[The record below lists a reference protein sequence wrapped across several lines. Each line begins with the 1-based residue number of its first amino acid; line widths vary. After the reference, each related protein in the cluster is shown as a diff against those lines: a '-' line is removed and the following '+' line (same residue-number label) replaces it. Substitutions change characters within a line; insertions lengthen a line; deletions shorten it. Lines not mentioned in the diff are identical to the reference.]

1 MTLRITVDG
10 KGKEI
15 REGATV
21 SGLEETQTSD
31 FMYALVNG
39 RHEEPD
45 HVLEDGDTVFIVRRE
60 CSEEEISGHSLVQRY
75 SAEKYDRISKIRI
88 GIAGLG
94 GIGSHVA
101 AALVRAGIRDL
112 VIADFDRVDITNLS
126 RQNYSMDDLGLPKS
140 KATERILKG
149 IAPWINVV
157 AYDTILTEGNVAGIF
172 GGCDIVIEAFD
183 SPEAKAML
191 VSAMYEAYPDKW
203 IVSCSGM
210 AGFDSTATMEIRQRF
225 GHVVIVG
232 DGVSDKDD
240 VGLVA
245 TRVMACAGMMA
256 HTAIRLALD
265 GKV

>member
-10 KGKEI
+10 RRTELP
-15 REGATV
+15 EGSRV
-21 SGLEETQTSD
+21 SGIEETQTSD

-45 HVLEDGDTVFIVRRE
+45 HVLEDGDAVFIVRKG
-60 CSEEEISGHSLVQRY
+60 CPGEEISGHSLVQRY
-75 SAEKYDRISKIRI
+75 SAEKYERISKTRV

-126 RQNYSMDDLGLPKS
+126 RQNYSMNDLGLPKTE
-140 KATERILKG
+140 ATERVLKG
-149 IAPWINVV
+149 IAPWIDVV
-157 AYDTILTEGNVAGIF
+157 AYDTVLTADNVAEIF
-172 GGCDIVIEAFD
+172 GGCDIIVEAFD
-183 SPEAKAML
+183 APEAKAML
-191 VSAMYEAYPDKW
+191 VSAMYESHPEKW

-210 AGFDSTATMEIRQRF
+210 AGFGPTSDMETRQRF

-232 DGVSDKDD
+232 DGVSDKDE

-256 HTAIRLALD
+256 HTAIRLVLD

>member
-1 MTLRITVDG
+1 GSR
-10 KGKEI
+10 
-15 REGATV
+15 V
-21 SGLEETQTSD
+21 SGIEETQTSD

-45 HVLEDGDTVFIVRRE
+45 HVLEDGDAVFIVRKG
-60 CSEEEISGHSLVQRY
+60 CPGEEISGHSLVQRY
-75 SAEKYDRISKIRI
+75 SAEKYERISKTRV

-126 RQNYSMDDLGLPKS
+126 RQNYSMNDLGLPKS
-140 KATERILKG
+140 EATERVLKS
-149 IAPWINVV
+149 IAPWIKVE
-157 AYDTILTEGNVAGIF
+157 AHDIRLTEDNVAEIF
-172 GGCDIVIEAFD
+172 GKCDIVIEAFD

-191 VSAMYEAYPDKW
+191 VSAMYESHPEKW

-210 AGFDSTATMEIRQRF
+210 AGFDSTSTMDIKQRF

-232 DGVSDKDD
+232 DGISDKDE

-245 TRVMACAGMMA
+245 TRVMTCAGMMA
-256 HTAIRLALD
+256 HTAVRLILEET
-265 GKV
+265 V

>member
-1 MTLRITVDG
+1 MRITVS
-10 KGKEI
+10 GKETEL
-15 REGATV
+15 REGARI
-21 SGLEETQTSD
+21 SELEETQTSD

-45 HVLEDGDTVFIVRRE
+45 HVLEDGDAVFIVRKG
-60 CSEEEISGHSLVQRY
+60 CPGEEISGHSLVQRY
-75 SAEKYDRISKIRI
+75 SAEKYERISKTRV

-101 AALVRAGIRDL
+101 ATLVRAGIRDL

-126 RQNYSMDDLGLPKS
+126 RQNYSMNDLGLPKTE
-140 KATERILKG
+140 ATERVLKG
-149 IAPWINVV
+149 IAPWIDVV
-157 AYDTILTEGNVAGIF
+157 AYDTVLTADNVADIF

-225 GHVVIVG
+225 GHVIIVG

-245 TRVMACAGMMA
+245 TRVMTCAGMIA